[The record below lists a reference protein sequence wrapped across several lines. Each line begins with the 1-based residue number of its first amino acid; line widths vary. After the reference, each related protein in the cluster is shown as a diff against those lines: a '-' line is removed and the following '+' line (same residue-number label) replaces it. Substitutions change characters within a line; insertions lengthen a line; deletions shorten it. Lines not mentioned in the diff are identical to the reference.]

1 MFLAGVSNA
10 IEASPSDTSLRRL
23 DIAVFLAEQN
33 WTQQNI
39 GFVLTAAGFAE
50 LLTQRTLGT

>member
-23 DIAVFLAEQN
+23 DVAVFLAEQN

-50 LLTQRTLGT
+50 LPTQRTLGT

>member
-10 IEASPSDTSLRRL
+10 IEASPSDTGLRRL
-23 DIAVFLAEQN
+23 DVAVFLAEQN

-39 GFVLTAAGFAE
+39 GFVLTAAEFAE